1 MGWTNLV
8 LLSFVFM
15 VKVHFDLLFKIY
27 KKDYY
32 DALTEKKPQT
42 SNDFIIT
49 VLLSLFL

>member
-32 DALTEKKPQT
+32 EKNPQT